1 MADKKIT
8 QLNQASSLDTSDQFA
23 VVQGGET
30 KQVTYNTLFNETTAS
45 LDNAAAY
52 GGMYQPIPTIYP
64 ITGPVIGVY
73 LGSVGATSSI
83 SQNVEI
89 QLSGSTPG
97 LNQDQ
102 FVVNVD
108 GVYKFDTQVSL
119 TLSPGGNTPVTGKI
133 PIDVAYATGSS
144 ASNLVE
150 GTQLALTASVQ
161 SGIPSDRTF
170 GITKLIELRA
180 GEAIYLVGRATE
192 ECDLLIKSSLMNLHR
207 IAHIAGE

>member
-8 QLNQASSLDTSDQFA
+8 QLNQASSLNTSDQFA

-30 KQVTYNTLFNETTAS
+30 KQVTYNTLFNETTSS

-52 GGMYQPIPTIYP
+52 GGMYQPTPTIYP
-64 ITGPVIGVY
+64 ITGPIIGVY

-83 SQNVEI
+83 SQNVDI

-102 FVVNVD
+102 FVVNIS

-119 TLSPGGNTPVTGKI
+119 TLNPGGNTPVTAKI
-133 PIDVAYATGSS
+133 PIEVGYATGSS
-144 ASNLVE
+144 ASNIVE
-150 GTQLALTASVQ
+150 GTELTFTASIQ
-161 SGIPSDRTF
+161 SGVPTDRTF
-170 GITKLIELRA
+170 GITKLVELRE
-180 GEAIYLVGRATE
+180 GENIYLVGKATE
-192 ECDLLIKSSLMNLHR
+192 ECDLRIKSSLMNLHR